1 MFQGIP
7 LHPLAVH
14 FGVVLGLVAAAVVLV
29 AAVLPRFRR
38 WIGWGL
44 PALGI
49 LGAVALQVTAS
60 LGEALQESSSAY
72 STTAVGAHAEWG
84 ERASTAGIVLAVVS
98 ILLWLVTNPRTRER
112 LTPNWPTWPTT
123 LTQAVAVVVPL
134 LTIAAVTLAG
144 HTGASA
150 VWTT

>member
-14 FGVVLGLVAAAVVLV
+14 FGVVLGLLAAGVVLLS
-29 AAVLPRFRR
+29 AVLPRFRR

-44 PALGI
+44 PALGV
-49 LGAVALQVTAS
+49 LGAIALQVTAS

-72 STTAVGAHAEWG
+72 SSIVVAAHAEWG
-84 ERASTAGIVLAVVS
+84 ERAGTAGIVLAVVS
-98 ILLWLVTNPRTRER
+98 IQLWLVTSPAARER
-112 LTPNWPTWPTT
+112 LTSHWPTWLTPLT
-123 LTQAVAVVVPL
+123 LGVAVIVPL
-134 LTIAAVTLAG
+134 LTIAVVTIAG
-144 HTGASA
+144 HSGASA